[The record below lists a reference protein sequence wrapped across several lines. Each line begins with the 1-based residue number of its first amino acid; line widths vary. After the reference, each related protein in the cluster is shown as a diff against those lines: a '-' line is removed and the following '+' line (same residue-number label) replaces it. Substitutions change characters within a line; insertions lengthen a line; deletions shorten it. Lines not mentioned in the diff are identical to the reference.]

1 MTTPSYGFAKTL
13 PTTAFADAVTKVTDA
28 LAAEGF
34 GILSTIDVSATL
46 KKKLDADVRPYTI
59 LGACNPTLA
68 NKALAA
74 EPHIGLL
81 LPCNVLVQGA
91 EDGKGSTVSI
101 LDPRAMMLMTN
112 NAALNEVAADAE
124 ARLKRVM
131 AAL

>member
-1 MTTPSYGFAKTL
+1 MTAPNYGFAKTL
-13 PTTAFADAVTKVTDA
+13 ADTPFANAVTKVTDA

-46 KKKLDADVRPYTI
+46 KKKLDVDVRPYTI

-91 EDGKGSTVSI
+91 EGGKGSTVSI